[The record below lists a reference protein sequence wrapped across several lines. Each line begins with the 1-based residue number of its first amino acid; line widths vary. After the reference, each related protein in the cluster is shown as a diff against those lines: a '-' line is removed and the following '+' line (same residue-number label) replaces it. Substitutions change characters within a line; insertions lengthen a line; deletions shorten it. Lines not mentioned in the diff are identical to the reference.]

1 MDSNEYLEMFIEES
15 KEHLQSI
22 NNELLKLET
31 EPENT
36 SIVNEIFRSAHTFKG
51 MAGAMGFED
60 LASLTHE
67 MENVLDLVRNS
78 KLNIN
83 SQIMDVV
90 FKCVDLIQKMVDSI
104 EQGGDGKENVSDVV
118 NQLSML
124 KNPTVSQPEIPSK
137 SSWEPSDLPELVL
150 DEYQLDIINE
160 AKNIGNYVYQIKVT
174 INEKCVMK
182 SVRAYM
188 IFQSAEELG
197 EIIQSI
203 PPVDQIELE
212 NFDDSFS
219 ILLLSERDAKDIQS
233 HLLKIS
239 EINEIIISEIT
250 EPEMNVI
257 EKSKMNST
265 TEKKEK
271 VIKHDN
277 EETDANKKKHR
288 SKSIRVDI
296 EKLDHLM
303 NLFSELIID
312 RGRLEQIAHKSQL
325 SELTET
331 VEHMTR
337 ISTDLQ
343 GLILNMRMVPVDQVF
358 NRFPRM
364 VRDLAKELNKKVQLV
379 IQGADTELDRTVID
393 EIGDPLIHLLRNALD
408 HGLESTEERI
418 ANGKPEEGTVLL
430 QAYHSGNHVFI
441 EVTEDGKGI
450 DREKVLNTAIERG
463 VVTLEEANSLTD
475 QKVYGLL
482 FSSGFSTAEKVTDI
496 SGRGVGLDVV
506 KSKIESL
513 GGFINIESAPGNGS
527 TFRIQLPLTLSI
539 IYSMLVKVEDETYAI
554 PFNSIVEITLV
565 TKNDV
570 STLRGQKV
578 LQFRGQVVPLVSIK
592 NVFHVPTSDSEVVSA
607 EESFFVVIV
616 RKGDKTVGL
625 VVDSVIG
632 QQEIVLKS
640 LGSFLPNLYAISG
653 ATILGNGEVA
663 LIIDTNQ
670 FIN

>member
-1 MDSNEYLEMFIEES
+1 MNSNEYLEMFIEES
-15 KEHLQSI
+15 KEHLLSI

-36 SIVNEIFRSAHTFKG
+36 AIVNEIFRSAHTFKG

-67 MENVLDLVRNS
+67 MENVLDWVRNS
-78 KLNIN
+78 KININ
-83 SQIMDVV
+83 SQIIDVI
-90 FKCVDLIQKMVDSI
+90 FKCVDLIQKMVNNI
-104 EQGGDGKENVSDVV
+104 GQGGDGYENVSDVV
-118 NQLSML
+118 NLLSML
-124 KNPTVSQPEIPSK
+124 KNPSPVKQEIQSKASREHGDSQ
-137 SSWEPSDLPELVL
+137 ELVI

-160 AKNIGNYVYQIKVT
+160 AKNSGNHVFQIKVT
-174 INEKCVMK
+174 INENCVMK

-188 IFQSAEELG
+188 IFQSTEELG

-203 PPVDQIELE
+203 PPVDQIEE
-212 NFDDSFS
+212 EYFEDTFS
-219 ILLLSERDAKDIQS
+219 ILLLSEHNAQEIQLR
-233 HLLKIS
+233 LLKIP
-239 EINEIIISEIT
+239 EINEITVSEIT
-250 EPEMNVI
+250 EPEMYVI
-257 EKSKMNST
+257 EKSKMNG
-265 TEKKEK
+265 TEKNE
-271 VIKHDN
+271 IELKHDN
-277 EETDANKKKHR
+277 HETDANKKKHR

-296 EKLDHLM
+296 EKLDSLM
-303 NLFSELIID
+303 NLLSELIID
-312 RGRLEQIAHKSQL
+312 RGRLEQIAHKSEL

-343 GLILNMRMVPVDQVF
+343 SLIRNMRMAPVNQVF

-379 IQGADTELDRTVID
+379 IQGAETELERTVID

-418 ANGKPEEGTVLL
+418 AKGKPEEGTVLL

-450 DREKVLNTAIERG
+450 DREKVSKKAIERG
-463 VVTLEEANSLTD
+463 AITVEEANSLTD
-475 QKVYGLL
+475 QKVYALI

-513 GGFINIESAPGNGS
+513 GGSINIESVPGKGT

-539 IYSMLVKVEDETYAI
+539 INSMLVKVEAESIFHSFSKEEGDRRVYQKAI
-554 PFNSIVEITLV
+554 RENPF
-565 TKNDV
+565 
-570 STLRGQKV
+570 
-578 LQFRGQVVPLVSIK
+578 
-592 NVFHVPTSDSEVVSA
+592 
-607 EESFFVVIV
+607 
-616 RKGDKTVGL
+616 
-625 VVDSVIG
+625 
-632 QQEIVLKS
+632 
-640 LGSFLPNLYAISG
+640 
-653 ATILGNGEVA
+653 
-663 LIIDTNQ
+663 
-670 FIN
+670 